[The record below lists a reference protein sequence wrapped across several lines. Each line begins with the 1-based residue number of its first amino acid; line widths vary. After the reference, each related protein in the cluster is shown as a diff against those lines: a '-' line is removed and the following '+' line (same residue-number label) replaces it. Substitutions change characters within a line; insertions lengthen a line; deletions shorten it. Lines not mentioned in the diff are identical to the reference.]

1 MGWKGW
7 QPMLGAMLL
16 MSASSMSKEG
26 EPMIIGA
33 DVSHLPQLEAAGA
46 HFYDGARPED
56 LLVILKRHGINAIRI
71 KVWNEPGEHDRFPAD
86 QSGIEGYNNP
96 DHVIALA
103 RRAHRMGFRIM
114 LDFHYSDWWADP
126 GKQHMPVAWRDKSV
140 AVVSERL
147 YQFTHQLM
155 SRLQREGIT
164 PAWVQ
169 VGNEISNGMMWP
181 LGRLPHW
188 DNLAL
193 FLTAGARAVKAV
205 SPSSQVILHL
215 DAGGDNARCRHWFE
229 EILVRK
235 VPFDVMGLSYYPVWH
250 GAMRDLA
257 RNMVDLSSRFSRP
270 VIVVETAYPW
280 TQGNGDQQQN
290 IYTHTGPETYPMT
303 PVEQRDFLWQLLRE
317 IHGVPQGRGLGF
329 FYWEPEFIAV
339 AGAGWKRG
347 AGNEW
352 DNVTLFDADGRALP
366 ALRSLALAVR
376 SVTKKE

>member
-1 MGWKGW
+1 MGWTGW
-7 QPMLGAMLL
+7 QSLLGAMLL
-16 MSASSMSKEG
+16 MSASCMSKEG
-26 EPMIIGA
+26 ESMIIGA

-46 HFYDGARPED
+46 RFYDDALPED

-71 KVWNEPGEHDRFPAD
+71 KVWNEPGGHDRFPAD
-86 QSGIEGYNNP
+86 QSGVEGYNNP
-96 DHVIALA
+96 DHVLALA
-103 RRAHRMGFRIM
+103 KRAHRMGFKIM

-126 GKQHMPVAWRDKSV
+126 GKQHMPVAWRDKPV

-155 SRLQREGIT
+155 SRLQGEGIT

-169 VGNEISNGMMWP
+169 VGNEISNGMLWP
-181 LGRLPHW
+181 LGRVPHW

-193 FLTAGARAVKAV
+193 FLGAGARAVKAV
-205 SPSSQVILHL
+205 SPSTQVILHL
-215 DAGGDNARCRHWFE
+215 DAGRDNARCRHWFE
-229 EILVRK
+229 EIIARK
-235 VPFDVMGLSYYPVWH
+235 VPFDVIGLSYYPVWH
-250 GAMRDLA
+250 GAMGDLA
-257 RNMVDLSSRFSRP
+257 SNMADLTNRFSRP

-280 TQGNGDQQQN
+280 TGGDGDTQPN
-290 IYTHTGPETYPMT
+290 IYTHTGPESYPMT
-303 PVEQRDFLWQLLRE
+303 PVGQRDFLWQLLRE

-339 AGAGWKRG
+339 EGADWKQD

>member
-7 QPMLGAMLL
+7 QPLLGAMLL

-46 HFYDGARPED
+46 RFYDGARPED

-215 DAGGDNARCRHWFE
+215 DTGGDNARCRHWFE
-229 EILVRK
+229 EILARK

-303 PVEQRDFLWQLLRE
+303 PVGQRDFLWQLLRE